1 MRALRARSSDI
12 NQILDLI
19 LLRRFGKKH
28 NRHQPTTENRFTPA
42 MRTRASLP
50 AIREH
55 VAESAARSHCPALSH
70 CPARPTV
77 SDRPTGPHCP
87 AAKTHSHAR
96 TRFARQQTT
105 HSDETNS
112 QCVKNRSKID
122 AKMAHFPHTP
132 TKTYD
137 YRRTDANQRANKPAR
152 KQTTRTFTNHRYCQ
166 TRLVLRQPRVPTCR
180 RATPSPVKH
189 FGSVHCCILRLKLI
203 EPSTKIC

>member
-50 AIREH
+50 VIREH
-55 VAESAARSHCPALSH
+55 VAESAARSPCPALSH
-70 CPARPTV
+70 CPACPT
-77 SDRPTGPHCP
+77 RPTGPHCS
-87 AAKTHSHAR
+87 AAKTRSHAR
-96 TRFARQQTT
+96 KRFARQQTT

-132 TKTYD
+132 TKTHH
-137 YRRTDANQRANKPAR
+137 YRLTE
-152 KQTTRTFTNHRYCQ
+152 QTSALTNPHE
-166 TRLVLRQPRVPTCR
+166 
-180 RATPSPVKH
+180 S
-189 FGSVHCCILRLKLI
+189 
-203 EPSTKIC
+203 